1 MANNQNFKVKNG
13 LNVADEATIVGNL
26 TARGLLYP
34 TADGTDKQVLTT
46 DGSGAITLQTPST
59 TNVTEGSNLYYT
71 DTRVRDAIDVTD
83 AGGDG
88 SLSYDPATGI
98 ITYTGPSA
106 AEVRAHLSHVDAG
119 GDGSFSYDNATGVM
133 TYTGPSATETRAHFN
148 VDDQGGDGS
157 LTYNNTTGE
166 FTYVGPSATEVRA
179 HFSVSD
185 QGGDGSLS
193 YDNTTGEITYTGP
206 SATEVRA
213 HFTGGTGVTIA
224 SGEVAIGQP
233 VATTDEVTFAEVHTT
248 RLVDAG
254 GTITIDPTDD
264 GANTGDVIIAGNL
277 TISGTTTTVSTNDVN
292 IGDSVVVLNANETG
306 APSQNAGIEIERGTS
321 ANKSILWDETNDK
334 WTVGSE
340 YFVASTFEGALTG
353 NVTGDV
359 LGNVTGDVTGNADT
373 ASALETA
380 RDITLAGDVT
390 GTASF
395 DGSASI
401 TITTAIDGS
410 AHDHTSTDIT
420 DFEEA
425 VEDVMGTAIVGGN
438 AITAT
443 YDDNAGTI
451 TLDHSDTSSVATTAL
466 SAGNVFNGI
475 TFDTYGHTT
484 AVSSVDLDGR
494 YYTETE
500 LDAGQLDN
508 RYYTETEADAN
519 FVNVTGGTITGDL
532 NVNDTL
538 TIGTNNV
545 GSETDLAFKAQAAVV
560 GEENMSFGLT
570 NNTDGYY
577 RWMFGNTSNTGG
589 TAGATE
595 KMKLDK
601 DGNLTLSG
609 TVDGRD
615 VATDGTKLDTVETN
629 ADVTDTVNVT
639 AAGALMDSEVTNLAD
654 VKAFD
659 PADYQAAGN
668 YEPADATILK
678 DADIGVTVQ
687 AYDANLVSDATYVK
701 TDENFTT
708 ADHSKLDAIETL
720 ADVTDTV
727 NVTAAGA
734 LMDSEVT
741 NLAQVKA
748 FDTTDYATAAQGT
761 LADDA
766 QPALSEGLFVDGDKT
781 KLDTIETNAD
791 VTDTVNVTAAGALM
805 DSEVTNLAQ
814 VKAFDSSDYATAAQ
828 GTLADSALQS
838 SDIGTSVQAH
848 SAVLDATTASYT
860 TAEETKLAGIESLA
874 DVTDTANVVAAL
886 TAGTNI
892 AISAGGEISSTNTNT
907 TYSVSVPAATTS
919 IRLSGNDSSTDDIAI
934 VGGTNVTVTRTDD
947 STLTFD
953 SVDTNTTYTA
963 GNGID
968 LSGTEFTVS
977 AGTGLA
983 QTATG
988 LAHADT
994 SSLSGAYGQTSTE
1007 DGSYIKSI
1015 TVDANGHLTAVTTD
1029 DFDDRYDM
1037 YTGWNIAAN
1046 GTSGS
1051 SSITANNTVT
1061 FTGSGGTAVTRSG
1074 DNITITTTEITNN
1087 NQLTNGAGYVTTDTT
1102 YTAGNGLQLSGT
1114 EFSVTAVALTTV
1126 QTAASQVAQLALTA
1140 QEGDVVVRSDENKT
1154 YMHNGGTAGT
1164 MADYTVLATPT
1175 DTVLSV
1181 DGQTGAVTLNHD
1193 SLAGF
1198 VANEH
1203 IDWTADSAGTIH
1215 ASNYTNTTYTITDGQ
1230 LSQNNFTNTLKS
1242 KLDGIE
1248 ATADITDTANVTAAG
1263 ALMDSEVTN
1272 LDQVKAFDET
1282 DYVAVTGDSMTGDLS
1297 LGDDNKAIF
1306 GAGSDLQIYHDGA
1319 ASYISESGTGGLNIT
1334 GNGGNI
1340 SLYDTSN
1347 SEYMVRANIG
1357 TDVELYYAGDEKL
1370 STTSTGVEVT
1380 GNIVVSGNVDGV
1392 DVAQLKTDFDNSIT
1406 EVVDDTTPQLGG
1418 NLDVNGNDI
1427 TSTADITLDAAGDI
1441 YLNADGADIIL
1452 ADGAVEFGRF
1462 KRDNGDLVIK
1472 SETQD
1477 KDILFKGNDGGG
1489 TITALTLD
1497 MSESGLATFNSNVQI
1512 AGNNIVLNSA
1522 VTGTPSTNAG
1532 IEVER
1537 GTSTNVTLVWNETDD
1552 AWDLNGEEL
1561 QNVVLDGGSY

>member
-1 MANNQNFKVKNG
+1 M
-13 LNVADEATIVGNL
+13 
-26 TARGLLYP
+26 
-34 TADGTDKQVLTT
+34 
-46 DGSGAITLQTPST
+46 
-59 TNVTEGSNLYYT
+59 
-71 DTRVRDAIDVTD
+71 
-83 AGGDG
+83 
-88 SLSYDPATGI
+88 
-98 ITYTGPSA
+98 
-106 AEVRAHLSHVDAG
+106 
-119 GDGSFSYDNATGVM
+119 
-133 TYTGPSATETRAHFN
+133 
-148 VDDQGGDGS
+148 
-157 LTYNNTTGE
+157 
-166 FTYVGPSATEVRA
+166 
-179 HFSVSD
+179 
-185 QGGDGSLS
+185 
-193 YDNTTGEITYTGP
+193 
-206 SATEVRA
+206 
-213 HFTGGTGVTIA
+213 
-224 SGEVAIGQP
+224 
-233 VATTDEVTFAEVHTT
+233 
-248 RLVDAG
+248 
-254 GTITIDPTDD
+254 
-264 GANTGDVIIAGNL
+264 
-277 TISGTTTTVSTNDVN
+277 
-292 IGDSVVVLNANETG
+292 
-306 APSQNAGIEIERGTS
+306 
-321 ANKSILWDETNDK
+321 
-334 WTVGSE
+334 
-340 YFVASTFEGALTG
+340 
-353 NVTGDV
+353 
-359 LGNVTGDVTGNADT
+359 
-373 ASALETA
+373 
-380 RDITLAGDVT
+380 
-390 GTASF
+390 
-395 DGSASI
+395 
-401 TITTAIDGS
+401 
-410 AHDHTSTDIT
+410 
-420 DFEEA
+420 
-425 VEDVMGTAIVGGN
+425 
-438 AITAT
+438 
-443 YDDNAGTI
+443 
-451 TLDHSDTSSVATTAL
+451 
-466 SAGNVFNGI
+466 
-475 TFDTYGHTT
+475 
-484 AVSSVDLDGR
+484 
-494 YYTETE
+494 
-500 LDAGQLDN
+500 
-508 RYYTETEADAN
+508 
-519 FVNVTGGTITGDL
+519 
-532 NVNDTL
+532 
-538 TIGTNNV
+538 
-545 GSETDLAFKAQAAVV
+545 
-560 GEENMSFGLT
+560 
-570 NNTDGYY
+570 
-577 RWMFGNTSNTGG
+577 
-589 TAGATE
+589 
-595 KMKLDK
+595 
-601 DGNLTLSG
+601 
-609 TVDGRD
+609 
-615 VATDGTKLDTVETN
+615 
-629 ADVTDTVNVT
+629 
-639 AAGALMDSEVTNLAD
+639 
-654 VKAFD
+654 
-659 PADYQAAGN
+659 
-668 YEPADATILK
+668 
-678 DADIGVTVQ
+678 
-687 AYDANLVSDATYVK
+687 
-701 TDENFTT
+701 
-708 ADHSKLDAIETL
+708 
-720 ADVTDTV
+720 
-727 NVTAAGA
+727 
-734 LMDSEVT
+734 
-741 NLAQVKA
+741 
-748 FDTTDYATAAQGT
+748 
-761 LADDA
+761 
-766 QPALSEGLFVDGDKT
+766 
-781 KLDTIETNAD
+781 
-791 VTDTVNVTAAGALM
+791 
-805 DSEVTNLAQ
+805 
-814 VKAFDSSDYATAAQ
+814 
-828 GTLADSALQS
+828 
-838 SDIGTSVQAH
+838 
-848 SAVLDATTASYT
+848 
-860 TAEETKLAGIESLA
+860 
-874 DVTDTANVVAAL
+874 
-886 TAGTNI
+886 
-892 AISAGGEISSTNTNT
+892 
-907 TYSVSVPAATTS
+907 
-919 IRLSGNDSSTDDIAI
+919 
-934 VGGTNVTVTRTDD
+934 
-947 STLTFD
+947 
-953 SVDTNTTYTA
+953 
-963 GNGID
+963 
-968 LSGTEFTVS
+968 SGTEFTVS
-977 AGTGLA
+977 AGTGLS

-1297 LGDDNKAIF
+1297 LGDDNKVKL
-1306 GAGSDLQIYHDGA
+1306 GAGDDLEIYHNSSNGN
-1319 ASYISESGTGGLNIT
+1319 SIIKENGSGILSLQT
-1334 GNGGNI
+1334 NGSAI
-1340 SLYDTSN
+1340 EFWDS
-1347 SEYMVRANIG
+1347 ANAG
-1357 TDVELYYAGDEKL
+1357 FLSKFNTNGSVELYYAGSKKFET
-1370 STTSTGVEVT
+1370 TTSGVEVT